1 MNGAIVQ
8 LMKHYKVMQFDHLV
22 AEMRNHRQL
31 QNIELKMAEVKER
44 IENLI
49 TNDYLDRE
57 ENDRNKLIYKP

>member
-8 LMKHYKVMQFDHLV
+8 LMKHYKVMQFDNLI

-31 QNIELKMAEVKER
+31 QNIELKLPEIKER

-49 TNDYLDRE
+49 TNDYLERDE
-57 ENDRNKLIYKP
+57 VERNKLTYKP